1 MQQWKPDKLI
11 NMAHSDRSELEGT
24 QGSLMKA
31 WVRLR
36 VVTEDESYITV
47 CNIIGGP
54 GRIEKSFLEP
64 ELRLTQTQE
73 LSEKMG

>member
-1 MQQWKPDKLI
+1 
-11 NMAHSDRSELEGT
+11 
-24 QGSLMKA
+24 MKA